1 MPNIG
6 RFLSLPE
13 FGGFIAYL
21 CDNKQKT
28 AMEEY
33 VKRIRETYRKELNI
47 IEVNDLPLALL
58 TEVINQSI
66 LRGATKIKV
75 AFDGTILMVHDNAK
89 PMEDDDILWRLTCHH
104 EGMMSPER
112 RRMFRILDRQW
123 AFPPY
128 AAVNALCKEF
138 KLIVSKGDRLRCI
151 VCNDGIVTSDNIGEV
166 GIGDGNMVVMEPMI
180 EASESDTEMIGE
192 MMEIIQ
198 DRFPQVAISFRT
210 RI

>member
-1 MPNIG
+1 MDIY
-6 RFLSLPE
+6 
-13 FGGFIAYL
+13 I

-47 IEVNDLPLALL
+47 IEVNDLPLVLL

-75 AFDGTILMVHDNAK
+75 AFDGTILMVHDNAS
-89 PMEDDDILWRLTCHH
+89 PLEDDDILWRLTPHA

-123 AFPPY
+123 ANPPY

-138 KLIVSKGDRLRCI
+138 KLMVSKSDKLRCV
-151 VCNDGIVTSDNIGEV
+151 VCNDGIVTSDNVGEV
-166 GIGDGNMVVMEPMI
+166 GIGDGNMVIMEPMI

-198 DRFPQVAISFRT
+198 DRFPQVAINFRT

>member
-1 MPNIG
+1 
-6 RFLSLPE
+6 
-13 FGGFIAYL
+13 
-21 CDNKQKT
+21 
-28 AMEEY
+28 MEEY
-33 VKRIRETYRKELNI
+33 VKRIRETYRKELNV

-89 PMEDDDILWRLTCHH
+89 PLEDDDILWRLTCHH
-104 EGMMSPER
+104 EGMMSPAR

-123 AFPPY
+123 ASPPY

-138 KLIVSKGDRLRCI
+138 KLIVSKGDRLRCV

-166 GIGDGNMVVMEPMI
+166 GIGDGNMVIMEPMI
-180 EASESDTEMIGE
+180 EASKSDTEMIGE

-198 DRFPQVAISFRT
+198 GRFPQVAITFRT